1 MELFPNESPQKHSQ
15 KRSEEDAGGFLPP
28 DALISRAILKLSTTG
43 SVEQLE
49 THPRQWESHQHCCW
63 GNRSK
68 KQEVE
73 IKPRKER
80 HFREDGATYLPG
92 ISFLCASL
100 PNSYFSQKSVIG
112 IQYWKRTGRLFYK
125 QIWTGHA
132 GRCWGR
138 SRKQESRSGFIWRIE
153 RVRKTHSSGKCLTDS
168 VSGDGGPGWVFLI
181 RQQGPV
187 VLKVYFPMTSKW

>member
-15 KRSEEDAGGFLPP
+15 KRLEEDAGDFLPP
-28 DALISRAILKLSTTG
+28 DALISREILKLSTTR
-43 SVEQLE
+43 SVETVG
-49 THPRQWESHQHCCW
+49 THPRQWESHQHCCR

-68 KQEVE
+68 KQRVE

-100 PNSYFSQKSVIG
+100 PDSYFSQESVIG

-138 SRKQESRSGFIWRIE
+138 SRKQQSRSGFVWRIE
-153 RVRKTHSSGKCLTDS
+153 WVRKTRSSGKCLLDS